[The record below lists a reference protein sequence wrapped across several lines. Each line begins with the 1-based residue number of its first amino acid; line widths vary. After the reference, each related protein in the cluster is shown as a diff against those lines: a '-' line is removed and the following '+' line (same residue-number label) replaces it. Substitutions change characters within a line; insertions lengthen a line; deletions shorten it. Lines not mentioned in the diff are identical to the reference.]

1 MSYDK
6 SLEGARAPV
15 VTSEPVCQWFD
26 AVSLGIEGRGWPV
39 SRLESPYDRL
49 PASARGV
56 VRPDVWGLSH
66 CSTGMRVRFVS
77 DAQQIHARWSLRDE
91 ALSLGRMPATSKSG
105 LDLYAKLD
113 GRWVFAGSLA
123 ATSYPESQGIV
134 AKGLM
139 AGPRE
144 FMLYL
149 PLFNG
154 VDSLHIGVPEGSS
167 VTPAPALP
175 AQEKPIVVYGSSVVQ
190 GGCASRS
197 GMGYVELLSRSLSLP
212 TVNLGFSGNGMM
224 EIEVAQLLAE
234 LDPALFVIDS
244 LPNLQPG
251 QASERLEPLLRTIRT
266 ARPTTPILLIA
277 CIQYTRS
284 WVQSH
289 ESHTHVEKNREQLAI
304 YHKLIHE
311 GWTRLHH
318 LSNEGLLGDD
328 NLASVDGSHP
338 SDLGFMRMATA
349 IEPAVRKALSS

>member
-6 SLEGARAPV
+6 ALEGARAAV
-15 VTSEPVCQWFD
+15 AAGQATCRWFD
-26 AVSLGIEGRGWPV
+26 AAELGIEGRGWPV

-77 DAQQIHARWSLRDE
+77 DAQEIHARWSLRDE

-105 LDLYAKLD
+105 LDLYAKFD
-113 GRWVFAGSLA
+113 GRWLFAGSLA
-123 ATSYPESQGIV
+123 ATSYPVSEGIV
-134 AKGLM
+134 AKGLI

-154 VDSLHIGVPEGSS
+154 VDSLHIGVPEGAS
-167 VTPAPALP
+167 VSPAPALS
-175 AQEKPIVVYGSSVVQ
+175 ADEKPIVVYGSSIVQ

-197 GMGYVELLSRSLSLP
+197 GMGYVELISRSLNVP

-224 EIEVAQLLAE
+224 EIEVARLLAE

-251 QASERLEPLLRTIRT
+251 QASERL
-266 ARPTTPILLIA
+266 
-277 CIQYTRS
+277 
-284 WVQSH
+284 
-289 ESHTHVEKNREQLAI
+289 
-304 YHKLIHE
+304 
-311 GWTRLHH
+311 
-318 LSNEGLLGDD
+318 
-328 NLASVDGSHP
+328 
-338 SDLGFMRMATA
+338 
-349 IEPAVRKALSS
+349 